1 MLLLASYEFFLFVNY
16 KLNQIF
22 MLLTQGFE
30 IFMFE
35 AFIIRFFLLNKTSSL
50 IDVVIASWKTMLR
63 PLFSIGW
70 RTYMLRIRRVVV
82 INPLAFCKQRWL
94 LNVLAIIFIW
104 MVIVGSILI
113 VLSVVIRVV
122 LWNMHLFL
130 LLSLVSVFFVV
141 D

>member
-1 MLLLASYEFFLFVNY
+1 MLLLASYQFFLFVNY

-50 IDVVIASWKTMLR
+50 IDVVIASRKTMLR
-63 PLFSIGW
+63 PLFSIGR

-94 LNVLAIIFIW
+94 LNVLAIIFIR

-122 LWNMHLFL
+122 L
-130 LLSLVSVFFVV
+130 
-141 D
+141 

>member
-63 PLFSIGW
+63 PLFSIGR
-70 RTYMLRIRRVVV
+70 RTYMLRIRGVVA

-94 LNVLAIIFIW
+94 LNVLAIIFIR

-122 LWNMHLFL
+122 L
-130 LLSLVSVFFVV
+130 
-141 D
+141 

>member
-1 MLLLASYEFFLFVNY
+1 MLLLASYQFFLFVNY

-22 MLLTQGFE
+22 MFLTQGFE

-35 AFIIRFFLLNKTSSL
+35 AFIVRFFLLNKTSSL

-63 PLFSIGW
+63 PLFSIGR

-94 LNVLAIIFIW
+94 LNVLAIIFIR
-104 MVIVGSILI
+104 MVIVRSILIVLI

-122 LWNMHLFL
+122 L
-130 LLSLVSVFFVV
+130 
-141 D
+141 